1 MLDIE
6 AWTAICSILSTIDH
20 SRRPDV
26 QDSDAFGSLHVI
38 LFGDFKQLPPASSRA
53 PFIRLPSFARD
64 FEFRC
69 LNENRRVVR
78 ESGREAEIQN
88 FHEVLADI
96 SEGKA
101 SEKVRKFI
109 IDAYVRG
116 RHFTIAEEV
125 PVEGTTTVVTRRRYR
140 DKWNR
145 KVVRIP
151 FFRIASITI
160 FMIPNSLTWI
170 YCKPLCLMHKGSSV
184 HKRCPPKKM

>member
-1 MLDIE
+1 MIDEACWQGMLDV
-6 AWTAICSILSTIDH
+6 LSLARHARKDGENTDGYGPVH
-20 SRRPDV
+20 
-26 QDSDAFGSLHVI
+26 FI
-38 LFGDFKQLPPASSRA
+38 LFGDFNQLPPASGRA

-109 IDAYVRG
+109 VDAYVRG

-145 KVVRIP
+145 KVVRIA
-151 FFRIASITI
+151 FLQITSITI
-160 FMIPNSLTWI
+160 FIILNSQTW
-170 YCKPLCLMHKGSSV
+170 
-184 HKRCPPKKM
+184 

>member
-1 MLDIE
+1 MIDE
-6 AWTAICSILSTIDH
+6 ACFQAMTEVLSLA
-20 SRRPDV
+20 
-26 QDSDAFGSLHVI
+26 SDARKHGRSVDGYGPVHFG
-38 LFGDFKQLPPASSRA
+38 LFGDFNQLPPATSRA

-109 IDAYVRG
+109 VGAYVRG

-145 KVVRIP
+145 KVVRNA
-151 FFRIASITI
+151 FLRIWSITG
-160 FMIPNSLTWI
+160 FMILNYFTW
-170 YCKPLCLMHKGSSV
+170 
-184 HKRCPPKKM
+184 

>member
-1 MLDIE
+1 MIDEACWQGIFDILNLAGDIRKRGE
-6 AWTAICSILSTIDH
+6 STDGYGPVH
-20 SRRPDV
+20 
-26 QDSDAFGSLHVI
+26 LI
-38 LFGDFKQLPPASSRA
+38 LFGDFQQLPPASGRA
-53 PFIRLPSFARD
+53 PFFRLPSFARD

-69 LNENRRVVR
+69 LEENRRVVQ
-78 ESGREAEIQN
+78 EPGREAETQN

-145 KVVRIP
+145 KVVRIA
-151 FFRIASITI
+151 FLRITSIRI
-160 FMIPNSLTWI
+160 FIILNSQT
-170 YCKPLCLMHKGSSV
+170 
-184 HKRCPPKKM
+184 